1 MPTKDL
7 CLNCKH
13 YWGALACAAFPDRIP
28 DEILTGDNDH
38 AERYPS
44 QSGAF
49 VFEEIDFSAMTVG
62 GDFALRLRN
71 QRQPAAPP
79 QK

>member
-28 DEILTGDNDH
+28 DDILTGDNDH
-38 AERYPS
+38 DAIFPG
-44 QSGAF
+44 QVGAF
-49 VFEEIDFSAMTVG
+49 VFEEIDLNSPTSELPVPFKEPS
-62 GDFALRLRN
+62 
-71 QRQPAAPP
+71 PAA
-79 QK
+79 KS